1 MKKFI
6 GLFIVCLGWVTSV
19 QAQNFEEEFNAF
31 MNQNQQ
37 QFNNFIDSIN
47 RQFAE
52 TMAANMK
59 AFTGEQPMVRD
70 SKPKPDKLPEIK
82 KDNVPELPVVKP
94 QLPPQESP
102 DKPVEDKP
110 SSFPAEQLN
119 FLDFNLFGENIHLIK
134 KPFPSGLKGITVDDV
149 SDFWIQLS
157 ECDCE
162 EMLQRC
168 HIARQQQAFNDWA
181 VYQLVLRMAQQTYD
195 HQFNEQV
202 VMTVFLLNQ
211 LGMEAKVGFA
221 QTHLFCLIAIEQQ
234 LYGISFVDIA
244 GKRYYVFELDPYY
257 NHIKSSKAFRTYD
270 IPFPES
276 THSLDMNLPRPLKS
290 METTNAEKEIHINL
304 SMIELFKTYPQVEMS
319 VYANAT
325 PSKLFCE
332 SIEQAF
338 KPYLKTQSTYDA
350 VSFLLAYLQYGFD
363 YATDDDQFGFEKPFF
378 CEENYYYPY
387 NDCEDRSV
395 LFSFLVRHLLHLD
408 VVLIDYPGHVA
419 AAVHFPTEVKG
430 EYVQHKG
437 KKYVICDPTYIGAP
451 VGMEMPDFNTADRS
465 IIPLQ

>member
-1 MKKFI
+1 
-6 GLFIVCLGWVTSV
+6 
-19 QAQNFEEEFNAF
+19 
-31 MNQNQQ
+31 
-37 QFNNFIDSIN
+37 
-47 RQFAE
+47 
-52 TMAANMK
+52 
-59 AFTGEQPMVRD
+59 
-70 SKPKPDKLPEIK
+70 
-82 KDNVPELPVVKP
+82 
-94 QLPPQESP
+94 
-102 DKPVEDKP
+102 
-110 SSFPAEQLN
+110 
-119 FLDFNLFGENIHLIK
+119 
-134 KPFPSGLKGITVDDV
+134 
-149 SDFWIQLS
+149 
-157 ECDCE
+157 
-162 EMLQRC
+162 MLQRC

-195 HQFNEQV
+195 HQYNEQV

-221 QTHLFCLIAIEQQ
+221 QTHLFCLIAVEQQ

-304 SMIELFKTYPQVEMS
+304 SMIELFKTYPQVDMS

-363 YATDDDQFGFEKPFF
+363 YATDDEQFGFEKPFF

-451 VGMEMPDFNTADRS
+451 VGATMPGMDNHTAK
-465 IIPLQ
+465 IIPIRK

>member
-1 MKKFI
+1 M
-6 GLFIVCLGWVTSV
+6 
-19 QAQNFEEEFNAF
+19 
-31 MNQNQQ
+31 
-37 QFNNFIDSIN
+37 
-47 RQFAE
+47 
-52 TMAANMK
+52 
-59 AFTGEQPMVRD
+59 
-70 SKPKPDKLPEIK
+70 
-82 KDNVPELPVVKP
+82 
-94 QLPPQESP
+94 
-102 DKPVEDKP
+102 
-110 SSFPAEQLN
+110 
-119 FLDFNLFGENIHLIK
+119 
-134 KPFPSGLKGITVDDV
+134 
-149 SDFWIQLS
+149 
-157 ECDCE
+157 
-162 EMLQRC
+162 
-168 HIARQQQAFNDWA
+168 
-181 VYQLVLRMAQQTYD
+181 
-195 HQFNEQV
+195 
-202 VMTVFLLNQ
+202 
-211 LGMEAKVGFA
+211 
-221 QTHLFCLIAIEQQ
+221 
-234 LYGISFVDIA
+234 DIA

-276 THSLDMNLPRPLKS
+276 THSLDMNLPWPLKS

-304 SMIELFKTYPQVEMS
+304 SMIELFKTYPQVDMS

-363 YATDDDQFGFEKPFF
+363 YATDDEQFGFEKPFF

-451 VGMEMPDFNTADRS
+451 VGMEMPDFTPDDRS
-465 IIPLQ
+465 VIPLQ